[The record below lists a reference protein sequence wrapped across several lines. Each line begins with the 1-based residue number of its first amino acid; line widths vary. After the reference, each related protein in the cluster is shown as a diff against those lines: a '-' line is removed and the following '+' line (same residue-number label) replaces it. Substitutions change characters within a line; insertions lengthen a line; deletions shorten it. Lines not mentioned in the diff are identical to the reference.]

1 MSESKTLEQEV
12 LEEEK
17 KGSIFDTEHF
27 NYVYE
32 QLRTTGETSDYN
44 EISSLLNEHF
54 VGFIQKKHPE
64 QEIPRDIVETAF
76 YAATAIHLAYEVLK
90 SGEAAL
96 ETIKNDAYKR
106 IIRKDNFIGFN
117 VLFENGQRGGVIIP
131 KEQYDYINEKGLDLI
146 SMLNKEV
153 PEERKVKEY
162 SLMEAEEL
170 SKMLEKSADK
180 ILKGEVNE

>member
-1 MSESKTLEQEV
+1 MQETKTLEQEV

-32 QLRTTGETSDYN
+32 QLRTTGETNDYN

-76 YAATAIHLAYEVLK
+76 YAATSIHLAYEFLK
-90 SGEAAL
+90 SDEA
-96 ETIKNDAYKR
+96 IKK
-106 IIRKDNFIGFN
+106 K
-117 VLFENGQRGGVIIP
+117 
-131 KEQYDYINEKGLDLI
+131 
-146 SMLNKEV
+146 
-153 PEERKVKEY
+153 
-162 SLMEAEEL
+162 
-170 SKMLEKSADK
+170 
-180 ILKGEVNE
+180 